1 MDMIHEVLINYKG
14 NHAVYQVRI
23 EDGTIFQAELVG
35 QEQPHGLPR
44 ELLLFK
50 GIHRWVGSAED
61 AELLNLL
68 GQQIEGLYTHLDL
81 RKNDQLPFYSESL
94 RQRGDGPPEAF
105 QLGN

>member
-1 MDMIHEVLINYKG
+1 MNMVHEVVIRYKG
-14 NHAVYQVRI
+14 SNAVYRVRI
-23 EDGTIFQAELVG
+23 EGGNIFQAELVDN
-35 QEQPHGLPR
+35 EQNLGLPQQ
-44 ELLLFK
+44 LLLFK

-94 RQRGDGPPEAF
+94 RQRGDGSPEAF